1 LLVNERHPTFILIK
15 GKVMQGFIFEG
26 DDTFPTVILNKRDGI
41 FRIEGNST
49 PENGK
54 EFFEP
59 VINWLSEYAGK
70 PNEETHFIFD
80 LDYFNISS
88 SKAFLFILYKLLEIQ
103 QAGKKVHVTWCYS
116 DAYILGAGRDYG
128 HMVKIPF
135 EFKKVRSGKIKS
147 DSISVSEEE

>member
-1 LLVNERHPTFILIK
+1 
-15 GKVMQGFIFEG
+15 MQGFIFEG
-26 DDTFPTVILNKRDGI
+26 DDMFPTVILNKKDGV

-59 VINWLSEYAGK
+59 VLNWLTEYTK
-70 PNEETHFIFD
+70 SPNTITHFIFD
-80 LDYFNISS
+80 LDFFNISS

-103 QAGKKVHVTWCYS
+103 QAGNKVSITWCYS

-128 HMVKIPF
+128 FMVKVPF
-135 EFKKVRSGKIKS
+135 EFVKVKS
-147 DSISVSEEE
+147 DKPTVKKLSYTGEEE

>member
-1 LLVNERHPTFILIK
+1 
-15 GKVMQGFIFEG
+15 MQGFIFEG
-26 DDTFPTVILNKRDGI
+26 DDMFPTVILNKRDSI

-59 VINWLSEYAGK
+59 VLNWLNEYSKK
-70 PNEETHFIFD
+70 PNPETKFIFD

-103 QAGKKVHVTWCYS
+103 QSGHKIHVTWCYS
-116 DAYILGAGRDYG
+116 DAYILGAGRDYAF
-128 HMVKIPF
+128 MVKIPF
-135 EFKKVRSGKIKS
+135 EFVKVKLTKS
-147 DSISVSEEE
+147 KSEKLSYSEEE